1 MRHSVSIINGTYSQ
15 YELTSLLALEDCA
28 SRGLV
33 KNEIQG
39 EGEEGHPEDISGEK
53 LLEDDN
59 EETLKNDNTP
69 SSQDEPEE
77 TQGHAGGLKLYEYL
91 LKKQKNI
98 EELQRKLDK
107 VNAQC
112 RMLEELE
119 QKKKSKL
126 AASRKKK
133 AHPDEP
139 VVRQES
145 LRNKDKKYVLM

>member
-15 YELTSLLALEDCA
+15 YELTSLLAPEDCA
-28 SRGLV
+28 SRSLV

-39 EGEEGHPEDISGEK
+39 EGEEGHPEDISGEQ

-77 TQGHAGGLKLYEYL
+77 TRGHAGGPKLCEYL

-98 EELQRKLDK
+98 EELRRKLDE
-107 VNAQC
+107 VNAQFP
-112 RMLEELE
+112 MLEELE
-119 QKKKSKL
+119 QKKKSKP
-126 AASRKKK
+126 AASRKKT

-139 VVRQES
+139 VVRRES